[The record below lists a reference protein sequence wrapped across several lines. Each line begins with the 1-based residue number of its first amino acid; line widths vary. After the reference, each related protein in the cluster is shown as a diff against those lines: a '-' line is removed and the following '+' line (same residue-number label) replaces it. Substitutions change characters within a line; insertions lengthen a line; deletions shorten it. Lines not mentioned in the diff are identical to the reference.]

1 MTKDDVTWRHKRYEI
16 LDAYDIL
23 FGRRLSLIISVLG
36 SISLLDD
43 KSNDK
48 SDTQELLW
56 DYNIN
61 MNVTCSITENLLT
74 YVHRLTKSLLFLL
87 SSPQSRMISSLK

>member
-16 LDAYDIL
+16 LDAYDVL

-74 YVHRLTKSLLFLL
+74 YVHRLTKSLPFLL
-87 SSPQSRMISSLK
+87 SSPQSV

>member
-16 LDAYDIL
+16 LDAYVL

-43 KSNDK
+43 KTNDK
-48 SDTQELLW
+48 SDTQSYFGIIIL
-56 DYNIN
+56 
-61 MNVTCSITENLLT
+61 V
-74 YVHRLTKSLLFLL
+74 
-87 SSPQSRMISSLK
+87 